1 MTIIRKWRKIVII
14 TIYLALSLGRILPK
28 ENRIVLCVLSF
39 ARKLS
44 FGHQVIFEKTYGRL
58 PPLVLEV
65 QDSVRDSGAV

>member
-14 TIYLALSLGRILPK
+14 TIYLALSIGRILPK

-39 ARKLS
+39 ERKLG